1 MHDLCIDPHKQGF
14 LSLVSNMYQ
23 AIHSNLH
30 QKCCGQVAQLG
41 DAAVDGNP
49 GEPGS
54 IGQL

>member
-30 QKCCGQVAQLG
+30 QKCCQVAQLG
-41 DAAVDGNP
+41 DAAVDGKP
-49 GEPGS
+49 GELGS